1 MWSQPHDLI
10 ASATQV
16 LGLEVCP
23 TIVGLTVGSGL
34 KVESLDY
41 RLEMTDVCTLTCAIV
56 APVILT
62 TLVPDTVV
70 QVRVGPLESVLSISV
85 FVTDTSGQVT
95 SQTSTLISS
104 PPIQCGSSVYLI

>member
-1 MWSQPHDLI
+1 MSHSVVQVVSTSISDLF

-23 TIVGLTVGSGL
+23 TTAGLTVGSVL

-41 RLEMTDVCTLTCAIV
+41 RLEMTDVCKRTCAIV
-56 APVILT
+56 TPVIVT

-70 QVRVGPLESVLSISV
+70 QVRVVPLE
-85 FVTDTSGQVT
+85 
-95 SQTSTLISS
+95 
-104 PPIQCGSSVYLI
+104 